1 MKAVSHHAKRMLP
14 NLIPRMK
21 KQTVATPS
29 TNQRMICPKTLGN
42 FGVETLHCDVNSS
55 RVTRQDA
62 RAFLRPAPPP
72 RRSFSRKVQE
82 HLPTDVC
89 GILQSCEFIIHGAR
103 FSEEKHTGRWRTGN
117 WPERLRCTKSGD
129 IVIMLL
135 TLDRTCPTLAHWV
148 TPKQVHTW
156 FQTSFIPTSQCC
168 TISMMCKR
176 AVGLP
181 AHLGRQL

>member
-1 MKAVSHHAKRMLP
+1 MPERSCD
-14 NLIPRMK
+14 PR
-21 KQTVATPS
+21 P
-29 TNQRMICPKTLGN
+29 R
-42 FGVETLHCDVNSS
+42 
-55 RVTRQDA
+55 
-62 RAFLRPAPPP
+62 
-72 RRSFSRKVQE
+72 RRSFGGKVQE
-82 HLPTDVC
+82 HLPTDVY

-117 WPERLRCTKSGD
+117 WPERLRCTKSGE

-181 AHLGRQL
+181 AHLGRQLRSSVASNYALNRVGELGMERVLFLRCNQSIEHAR